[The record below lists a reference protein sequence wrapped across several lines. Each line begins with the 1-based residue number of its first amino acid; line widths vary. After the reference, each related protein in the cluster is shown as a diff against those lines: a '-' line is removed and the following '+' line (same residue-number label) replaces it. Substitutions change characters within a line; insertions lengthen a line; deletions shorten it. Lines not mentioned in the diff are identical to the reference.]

1 MNKALVLGA
10 SGATGR
16 LLVKLLL
23 NKGVQVIALVR
34 KEGSLANI
42 IDSNGR
48 LDIVEAEISTMQD
61 QELAQLLAGC
71 TAVFSCLGHNLTL
84 KGIYGHPR
92 RLVTDAVAKVARA
105 VELVQ
110 SDHPIKMVLMNTT
123 GNSNRDIPEKPPFS
137 QRLVVALLRLIL
149 PPHVD
154 NEQAADFLRVQ
165 IGQDHHKLE
174 WVAVRPDGLIDEEQ
188 VSDYEIHTSPIRNPI
203 FDAGQTS
210 RINVA
215 NFMSELSLDTDLWN
229 TWKGQMPVIYNRTQV

>member
-1 MNKALVLGA
+1 MSKALVLGA

-23 NKGVQVIALVR
+23 DKGVQVIALVR
-34 KEGSLANI
+34 NAGSLANI
-42 IDSNGR
+42 IDSNGQ
-48 LDIVEAEISTMQD
+48 LDIVEAEISTIPD
-61 QELAQLLAGC
+61 QELAKLLAGC
-71 TAVFSCLGHNLTL
+71 TSVFSCLGHNISF

-110 SDHPIKMVLMNTT
+110 TDHPIKMVLMNTT

-165 IGQDHHKLE
+165 IGQDNHKLE
-174 WVAVRPDGLIDEEQ
+174 WVVVRPDGLIDEEQ
-188 VSDYEIHTSPIRNPI
+188 VSDYKIYASPIRNPI
-203 FDAGQTS
+203 FDAGKTS
-210 RINVA
+210 RVNVA
-215 NFMSELSLDTDLWN
+215 DFMSELVLDSDLWEK
-229 TWKGQMPVIYNRTQV
+229 WKGKMPVIYNI

>member
-23 NKGVQVIALVR
+23 NKGVQVIAVVR
-34 KEGSLANI
+34 NAESLAQLKE
-42 IDSNGR
+42 SNQQ
-48 LDIVEAEISTMQD
+48 LEIVEAGISTMSE
-61 QELAQLLAGC
+61 QELAHLLTEC